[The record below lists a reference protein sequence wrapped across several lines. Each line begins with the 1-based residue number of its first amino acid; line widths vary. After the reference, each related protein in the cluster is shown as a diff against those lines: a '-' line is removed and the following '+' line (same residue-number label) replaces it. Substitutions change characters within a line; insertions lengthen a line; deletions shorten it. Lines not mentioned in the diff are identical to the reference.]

1 MDKPISVIALRQ
13 RRIKKVGIIVL
24 LAAGIVLLLWWLP
37 RLAAHDLSA
46 KDITVATVETG
57 SVLQTL
63 SASGSVV
70 PAFEYT
76 INAPVITEIKKIYLN
91 NGANVEPGNK
101 ILELD
106 QEFTALEY
114 EKLNDELLLKKN
126 NIEKLNL
133 QYEKELKDL
142 GHQFA
147 IKALRINETDAQIK
161 AQVRLKNVGGAAQE
175 DIEKVMVQ
183 LSIMKIEKDVL
194 ENELAYKKKLV
205 LLEQNNLQLEYAIQA
220 KRLAE
225 LRRKLNETTVKA
237 EQSGVITWI
246 NESLGK
252 TVQPGEP
259 LVRIADLQRFRVEA
273 STSDRNMQWLKPGTG
288 VVVRIG
294 NQDLAG
300 SISHTLPA
308 IENNTVK
315 FHVALEQADHKALRP
330 NLRADVYIITAQ
342 RDNTLRLKTGPA
354 MATGSL
360 QDMYVLK
367 QGVAQKVQVT
377 KGLTNPDYVEITDG
391 LRAGDRVIISG
402 YQKMKNAASI
412 KIKP

>member
-13 RRIKKVGIIVL
+13 RRLKKTGIIVL

-91 NGANVEPGNK
+91 NGANVQPGNK

-126 NIEKLNL
+126 NIDKLNL

-161 AQVRLKNVGGAAQE
+161 AQIRLKNVGGAAQE

-300 SISHTLPA
+300 TISHTLPA

-367 QGVAQKVQVT
+367 QGVAHKVQVT

-402 YQKMKNAASI
+402 YQKMKNAATI

>member
-13 RRIKKVGIIVL
+13 RRLKKTGIIVL

-91 NGANVEPGNK
+91 NGANVQPGNK

-106 QEFTALEY
+106 QEFTALEH

-161 AQVRLKNVGGAAQE
+161 AQIRLKNVGGAAQE

-300 SISHTLPA
+300 TISHTLPA
-308 IENNTVK
+308 IENNTIK

-367 QGVAQKVQVT
+367 QGVAHKVQVT

-402 YQKMKNAASI
+402 YQKMKNAATI